1 MQITKEC
8 EKTNLRV
15 IPQDWDLKKVGE
27 FADVTAGG
35 TPSTFNST
43 YWNGNIRWMNS
54 GELNL
59 KKIFEVDGRITES
72 GLKNS
77 STQMLPSKCVLI
89 GLAGQG
95 KTRGTVAIN
104 YVKLCTNQSICAVI
118 PNDSFIPEY
127 LYHNLDSRYNELRK
141 LSTGEGGRG
150 GLNLTIIRNIEVP
163 LPTKEEQS
171 AITQVLSDTDALI
184 ESLDRLIEKKKN
196 IKQGAMQELLSGKKR
211 LSGWEFNKFQST
223 DVGIIPADWK
233 VENILENSTLKARIG
248 WQGLTTAE
256 YLDSGNFQLVTGTDF
271 KKGKIAW
278 ETCVFVD
285 YKRYA
290 QDRNI
295 QLKIGDI
302 LVTKDGTIGKVAYV
316 NALHLPA
323 TLNSGVFVIRPKER
337 AYFPLFLY
345 YILTSAYFT
354 RFLNK
359 LAAGSTINHLYQKD
373 FSSFNFIVPAY
384 AEQEEIAKA
393 FFAMDL
399 EIEALEQKRDKYKQL
414 KVGLMQQLLTGRI
427 RLKCKN

>member
-89 GLAGQG
+89 GLAGQR

-141 LSTGEGGRG
+141 LSTGEG
-150 GLNLTIIRNIEVP
+150 EA
-163 LPTKEEQS
+163 EE
-171 AITQVLSDTDALI
+171 D
-184 ESLDRLIEKKKN
+184 
-196 IKQGAMQELLSGKKR
+196 
-211 LSGWEFNKFQST
+211 
-223 DVGIIPADWK
+223 
-233 VENILENSTLKARIG
+233 
-248 WQGLTTAE
+248 
-256 YLDSGNFQLVTGTDF
+256 
-271 KKGKIAW
+271 
-278 ETCVFVD
+278 
-285 YKRYA
+285 
-290 QDRNI
+290 
-295 QLKIGDI
+295 
-302 LVTKDGTIGKVAYV
+302 
-316 NALHLPA
+316 
-323 TLNSGVFVIRPKER
+323 
-337 AYFPLFLY
+337 
-345 YILTSAYFT
+345 
-354 RFLNK
+354 
-359 LAAGSTINHLYQKD
+359 
-373 FSSFNFIVPAY
+373 
-384 AEQEEIAKA
+384 
-393 FFAMDL
+393 
-399 EIEALEQKRDKYKQL
+399 
-414 KVGLMQQLLTGRI
+414 
-427 RLKCKN
+427 